1 MSLKRSHASRPSLW
15 GSGRFLLVAVTVVS
29 LLASTACSSDD
40 KDDSKASSGSSTTQ
54 AASESTEVEGES
66 GELPKLT
73 EVEQQ
78 FADAVEES
86 MKDTTFFTGN
96 GDCLATRWVHTI
108 GEERIKESGITAEDF
123 AQDGPGKLEL
133 DRATAEKMVD
143 AMEACGVSMEE
154 LYEGFASDPISG
166 ESDPEQLA
174 CMKENAPVSE
184 FREAMILSFTGDQD
198 EALIAIGKKWE
209 ACAPTK

>member
-1 MSLKRSHASRPSLW
+1 MSLNRSHPHRPTPRGL
-15 GSGRFLLVAVTVVS
+15 GRFLLAMVTVVS
-29 LLASTACSSDD
+29 LLAATSCSSDD

-54 AASESTEVEGES
+54 ASSGSTEAEGS

-73 EVEQQ
+73 EVEQE

-86 MKDTTFFTGN
+86 MKDTTFFSGN
-96 GDCLATRWVHTI
+96 GECLATRWVHTI
-108 GEERIKESGITAEDF
+108 GEDRIKESGITAEDF
-123 AQDGPGKLEL
+123 AQDGPGKLKL

-143 AMEACGVSMEE
+143 AMETCGVSMEE
-154 LYEGFASDPISG
+154 LYEGFAADPISG

-184 FREAMILSFTGDQD
+184 FREAMILSFTGDED

-209 ACAPTK
+209 ACAPTE